1 MRSGPLFRRELDKSI
16 DFDAVLNQI
25 AAYAS
30 FSCSK
35 NTILQAM
42 PQEDLPAVRRQLNLA
57 REAMTFL
64 QAGNSLSA
72 GGITDISSLVKQA
85 EKGVSLLPQELLQI
99 SFFLSA
105 CQAARNAFQEESAP
119 LLAEIAGTIDPCR
132 ELSRAIDEAVDL
144 SGSLREDASPALK
157 RISRQL
163 TAAKAD
169 LANKARNFIKH
180 NSDRLMD
187 ITTSVIG
194 GRLCVLAKAS
204 DKYAFSGMVHGSS
217 QSGQAY
223 YVEPGVLVE
232 ANNEI
237 QTLNLEKEEEKKRIC
252 RELSRRVRHHALAL
266 TSSLESLTVLDT
278 AMAKGAW
285 ALEKDGSVPVLSAD
299 DRSLKIEHA
308 IHPLLEKETAVPNT
322 YILKNGQTCLMISG
336 PNMGGKT
343 VTLKTIGL
351 FVTLAQSGFPV
362 SAHSARLPFF
372 ANLWFVI
379 GDNQSIENSL
389 STFSSHISALAKA
402 SDSADART
410 FALLDEMGNGTDP
423 LEGASLAQAILEDL
437 VDKHAMVITSTHFS
451 SMKAYGKSDPRIL
464 VSSMEFDPVTLK
476 PSYKYLPGIS
486 GSSYAF
492 SIAAQYGLD
501 PDILAR
507 AAQLKADSESSVQKQ
522 LERLEK
528 LQQETQSEKDRFQ
541 SMIREAHAMQK
552 KADEDR
558 AKWEKK
564 KNRFNE
570 EYDEKLAAM
579 LAKKESEADDILKEL
594 RSAGTEKLHEQI
606 AQKRKLTELEEKRS
620 PEPEKK
626 YSDTVFVKGDYVH
639 IDLMNAHGEVLSANK
654 NKATVLVNGKKIRV
668 STDSLRLMKRPKPEP
683 VSHKSHERSFA
694 PFPLE
699 LNIVGMHV
707 DEGIQALDHYLD
719 QAVYHRVKNVRII
732 HGMGTGALRKAV
744 WEDLKK
750 QSSVSKYQAGGPG
763 DGGLGATLVELK

>member
-72 GGITDISSLVKQA
+72 GGITDISPLVKQA

-105 CQAARNAFQEESAP
+105 CQAARKAFQEESVP

-163 TAAKAD
+163 TAARAD

-187 ITTSVIG
+187 TTTSVIG
-194 GRLCVLAKAS
+194 GRLCVLARAS

-308 IHPLLEKETAVPNT
+308 VHPLLEKATAVPNT
-322 YILKNGQTCLMISG
+322 YVLKNGQTCLMISG

-372 ANLWFVI
+372 TNLWFVI

-402 SDSADART
+402 SDSADGRT

-492 SIAAQYGLD
+492 SIAAEYGLD

-558 AKWEKK
+558 ERWEKK

-579 LAKKESEADDILKEL
+579 LAKKESEADAILKEL

>member
-72 GGITDISSLVKQA
+72 GGITDISPLVKQA

-105 CQAARNAFQEESAP
+105 CQAARKAFQEESVP
-119 LLAEIAGTIDPCR
+119 LLSEIAGTIDPCR

-163 TAAKAD
+163 TAARAD

-187 ITTSVIG
+187 TTTSVIG
-194 GRLCVLAKAS
+194 GRLCVLARAS

-308 IHPLLEKETAVPNT
+308 VHPLLEKATAVPNT
-322 YILKNGQTCLMISG
+322 YVLKNGQTCLMISG

-372 ANLWFVI
+372 TNLWFVI

-437 VDKHAMVITSTHFS
+437 VDKHAMIITSTHFS

-492 SIAAQYGLD
+492 SIAAEYGLD

-558 AKWEKK
+558 ERWEKK

-579 LAKKESEADDILKEL
+579 LAKKESEADAILKEL

>member
-42 PQEDLPAVRRQLNLA
+42 PQEDLPAVRRELNLA

-72 GGITDISSLVKQA
+72 GGITDISPLVKQA

-105 CQAARNAFQEESAP
+105 CQAARKAFQEESVP

-163 TAAKAD
+163 TAARAD

-187 ITTSVIG
+187 TTTSVIG
-194 GRLCVLAKAS
+194 GRLCVLARAS

-299 DRSLKIEHA
+299 DRSLKIDHA
-308 IHPLLEKETAVPNT
+308 VHPLLEKATAVPNT
-322 YILKNGQTCLMISG
+322 YVLKNGQTCLMISG

-372 ANLWFVI
+372 TNLWFVI

-402 SDSADART
+402 SDSADGRT

-492 SIAAQYGLD
+492 SIAAEYGLD

-558 AKWEKK
+558 ARWEKK

-579 LAKKESEADDILKEL
+579 LAKKESEADAILKEL

-732 HGMGTGALRKAV
+732 HGMGTGVLRKAV

>member
-64 QAGNSLSA
+64 QAGSTLSA
-72 GGITDISSLVKQA
+72 GGITDISPLVKQA

-105 CQAARNAFQEESAP
+105 CQAARNAFQEESVP

-132 ELSRAIDEAVDL
+132 ELSRAIDEAIDL

-163 TAAKAD
+163 TAARAD
-169 LANKARNFIKH
+169 LANKARSFIKH

-187 ITTSVIG
+187 TTTSVIG

-308 IHPLLEKETAVPNT
+308 VHPLLEKDTAVPNT
-322 YILKNGQTCLMISG
+322 YVLKNGQTCLMISG

-372 ANLWFVI
+372 TNMWFVI

-492 SIAAQYGLD
+492 SIAAEYGLD

-558 AKWEKK
+558 ARWEKK

-579 LAKKESEADDILKEL
+579 LAKKESEADAILKEL

-639 IDLMNAHGEVLSANK
+639 IDLMNAHGEVLSANR
-654 NKATVLVNGKKIRV
+654 NKATVLVNGKKVRV

-699 LNIVGMHV
+699 LNIVGMHI

>member
-72 GGITDISSLVKQA
+72 GGITDISPLVKQA

-105 CQAARNAFQEESAP
+105 CQAARKAFQEESVP

-163 TAAKAD
+163 TAARAD

-187 ITTSVIG
+187 TTTSVIG
-194 GRLCVLAKAS
+194 GRLCVLARAS

-308 IHPLLEKETAVPNT
+308 VHPLLEKATAVPNT
-322 YILKNGQTCLMISG
+322 YVLKNGQTCLMISG

-372 ANLWFVI
+372 TNLWFVI

-402 SDSADART
+402 SDSADGRT

-492 SIAAQYGLD
+492 SIAAEYGLD

-558 AKWEKK
+558 ERWEKK

-579 LAKKESEADDILKEL
+579 LAKKESEADAILKEL

-654 NKATVLVNGKKIRV
+654 NKATVLVNGKKVRV